1 MSLVKISSRWSPAV
15 RYAARAY
22 RREVARAQRRFEKRL
37 KAGSTGG
44 EAASTLCAEEAQAV
58 ISMLRRLGYG
68 GGKLRGRARDRV
80 ELELQVHELDVD
92 VSLNFFRA
100 YLAQRKD
107 LELVDVF
114 SRKGR
119 ERTKAKA
126 DEIRLRHIEELRA
139 SLKARELVRQWLG
152 LYYGRLE
159 VGKKYREFSRIQFDD
174 KLDEG
179 ARLSYLSLLI
189 TQMANRSGRPRE
201 EVLAEYQ
208 ELARS
213 LVGPPEMG
221 GLPEDIPSP
230 KAGAGEAGEGLPARD
245 EGDEG
250 DAEEGE
256 EDVEEDV
263 DAGTAGSPRAE
274 KG

>member
-1 MSLVKISSRWSPAV
+1 VSLVKINSRWSPAV

-22 RREVARAQRRFEKRL
+22 RRELRRAQRRFEKRL
-37 KAGSTGG
+37 KEGSTEG
-44 EAASTLCAEEAQAV
+44 EAASALCAEEAQAV

-126 DEIRLRHIEELRA
+126 DEIRLRHIQE
-139 SLKARELVRQWLG
+139 LKASMRARDLVREWLG

-159 VGKKYREFSRIQFDD
+159 LGKKYREFSRVQFDD

-179 ARLSYLSLLI
+179 ARLSYLGLLI

-208 ELARS
+208 ELARA
-213 LVGPPEMG
+213 LVGPPELG
-221 GLPEDIPSP
+221 GLPGDIPGA
-230 KAGAGEAGEGLPARD
+230 KADTGEVEDGGPAVDGGEEGADGADEGEG
-245 EGDEG
+245 
-250 DAEEGE
+250 GE
-256 EDVEEDV
+256 EAETPKSEE
-263 DAGTAGSPRAE
+263 E
-274 KG
+274 

>member
-1 MSLVKISSRWSPAV
+1 MSLVRIRSSWSPAV

-22 RREVARAQRRFEKRL
+22 RRELRRAQRRFEKRL
-37 KAGSTGG
+37 KEGSTEG
-44 EAASTLCAEEAQAV
+44 EAASALCAEEAQAV

-68 GGKLRGRARDRV
+68 GGKLKGRARDRV

-126 DEIRLRHIEELRA
+126 DEIRLRHIQELKA
-139 SLKARELVRQWLG
+139 AMKARELVREWLG
-152 LYYGRLE
+152 LYYGPMEL
-159 VGKKYREFSRIQFDD
+159 GKKYREFSRIQFDD

-201 EVLAEYQ
+201 EILAEYQ
-208 ELARS
+208 ELARA
-213 LVGPPEMG
+213 LVGPPELG
-221 GLPEDIPSP
+221 GLPGDIP
-230 KAGAGEAGEGLPARD
+230 GAEAGDDEAGTNGSAK
-245 EGDEG
+245 EGDEEEAGGADG
-250 DAEEGE
+250 DRDEAES
-256 EDVEEDV
+256 EDP
-263 DAGTAGSPRAE
+263 GL
-274 KG
+274 

>member
-1 MSLVKISSRWSPAV
+1 MSLVKIRSSWSPAV

-119 ERTKAKA
+119 ERTRAKA
-126 DEIRLRHIEELRA
+126 DEVRLRHIQELRA
-139 SLKARELVRQWLG
+139 SLKARDLVREWLG
-152 LYYGRLE
+152 LYYGPLE
-159 VGKKYREFSRIQFDD
+159 LGKKYKEFSRIQFDD

-179 ARLSYLSLLI
+179 ARISYLGLLI
-189 TQMANRSGRPRE
+189 TQMANRSSRPRE
-201 EVLAEYQ
+201 EILAEYQ
-208 ELARS
+208 ELARA
-213 LVGPPEMG
+213 LVGPVELG
-221 GLPEDIPSP
+221 GLPEDIPGV
-230 KAGAGEAGEGLPARD
+230 KADGGED
-245 EGDEG
+245 EGKMEDGGEN
-250 DAEEGE
+250 EEKDGINSE
-256 EDVEEDV
+256 
-263 DAGTAGSPRAE
+263 TPRSDNQ
-274 KG
+274 

>member
-1 MSLVKISSRWSPAV
+1 VSLVKIRSGWSPAV

-22 RREVARAQRRFEKRL
+22 RRELRRAQRRFEKRL
-37 KAGSTGG
+37 KEGSTEG
-44 EAASTLCAEEAQAV
+44 EAASALCAEEAQAV
-58 ISMLRRLGYG
+58 ITMLRRLGYG
-68 GGKLRGRARDRV
+68 GGRLRGRARDRV

-107 LELVDVF
+107 TDLHEVF

-126 DEIRLRHIEELRA
+126 DEIRQRHIQELQA
-139 SLKARELVRQWLG
+139 AMKARELVREWLG

-159 VGKKYREFSRIQFDD
+159 LGKKYREFSRIQFDD

-189 TQMANRSGRPRE
+189 TQMANRCGRPRE
-201 EVLAEYQ
+201 EILAEYQ
-208 ELARS
+208 ELARV
-213 LVGPPEMG
+213 LVGPPELG
-221 GLPEDIPSP
+221 GLPGDIPGVRAD
-230 KAGAGEAGEGLPARD
+230 AGEAEGGGPAGEAGEEEDED
-245 EGDEG
+245 EGKGGGEDEEPPG
-250 DAEEGE
+250 APKVEEG
-256 EDVEEDV
+256 
-263 DAGTAGSPRAE
+263 
-274 KG
+274 